1 MTGNVN
7 REENIE
13 VLNSARSYR
22 FRSSRGTW
30 KERERGG
37 GRVIW

>member
-22 FRSSRGTW
+22 FRSSRG
-30 KERERGG
+30 KREKGEG
-37 GRVIW
+37 DE